1 MAELRIPAIVR
12 TLGLLVLVTIVV
24 GGSWPYF
31 ERMLDANERPRLLA
45 GIALVE
51 QGSVRIDGPNA
62 HGMELGPDVARAEDG
77 SLVPNKP
84 PGATL
89 VASAAWLAL
98 EGRDAVTGEGIDRR
112 SYSLLARVLGGLL
125 PTLLLAWVLWRRE
138 RGGDEA
144 PEHVDFA
151 LLAWLLATPAWANAK
166 LLFGHSLAAALLGGG
181 LLALTPVQPLS
192 RGRALLAGLLCG
204 SAIAVEYTA
213 VFAGPA
219 IAIWLVWHE
228 RRRWSVILSAIA
240 GTLPPIVGLALYHHA
255 VFGSP
260 WITGYHRSADAGFA
274 AIHARGLLGLQ
285 WPSLTSAWEHLL
297 SPWGGALVWCP
308 LALLGLL
315 AGVWTARSEPE
326 PELRARHAL
335 FAGVGLSL
343 FVVLLGLEQG
353 GGWRVGPRYFVLA
366 LPLAVPGL
374 VVLTRE
380 LGRRG
385 RARRG
390 GLAFALLLG
399 LFGSSLVIEFLAANW
414 FPHLIPHGNP
424 LGDLLWPL
432 ALGGVRVH
440 GLPAWLILLAT
451 ALLVGVVLV
460 RLARASEHRLGP
472 WLGGLAL
479 AVLIVVAQSL
489 GPVSEPDAQAELAGI
504 RSLAEPDAQGHSPT
518 STPLRLPTNELR
530 VAPPEAR

>member
-1 MAELRIPAIVR
+1 MPETRSIARMLGLALLLAIV
-12 TLGLLVLVTIVV
+12 LGGT
-24 GGSWPYF
+24 WPYF

-51 QGSVRIDGPNA
+51 QGSMRIDGPAA
-62 HGMELGPDVARAEDG
+62 HGLALGPDVAEAIDG
-77 SLVPNKP
+77 ALVPNKP

-89 VASAAWLAL
+89 VASGAWLLL
-98 EGRDAVTGEGIDRR
+98 ELRHAITGAAIERR
-112 SYSLLARVLGGLL
+112 GYTLLARALGALL
-125 PTLLLAWVLWRRE
+125 PTLLLAFALWRRE
-138 RGGDEA
+138 RASGEA
-144 PEHVDFA
+144 AEHVDFA
-151 LLAWLLATPAWANAK
+151 MLAWLLATPAWANAK

-181 LLALTPVQPLS
+181 LLVLTPATPKPLS
-192 RGRALLAGLLCG
+192 PARAALAGLLCA

-213 VFAGPA
+213 AFAGPA
-219 IAIWLVWHE
+219 IAIWLIWRE
-228 RRRWSVILSAIA
+228 RRRWPVILAA
-240 GTLPPIVGLALYHHA
+240 LLGTLPAIVGLGLYHAA

-260 WITGYHRSADAGFA
+260 WTTGYHRAAHDEFA

-285 WPSLTSAWEHLL
+285 WPSVDSLWEHLL

-315 AGVWTARSEPE
+315 AGASAARSEVRPE
-326 PELRARHAL
+326 SRARHAL
-335 FAGVGLSL
+335 FAAVGLSL

-380 LGRRG
+380 LAQREGLRG
-385 RARRG
+385 LG
-390 GLAFALLLG
+390 FALLLG
-399 LFGSSLVIEFLAANW
+399 LFGASLVIEFLAANW

-432 ALGGVRVH
+432 ALAGGRVH
-440 GLPAWLILLAT
+440 GLPIEVVSLAT
-451 ALLVGVVLV
+451 VLLVGVVLV
-460 RLARASEHRLGP
+460 RLRRASEHGLAA

-479 AVLIVVAQSL
+479 AGALVAAQSL
-489 GPVSEPDAQAELAGI
+489 GPVSEIDAEAELAAV
-504 RSLAEPDAQGHSPT
+504 RSIAEPDEQGRSPA
-518 STPLRLPTNELR
+518 STVLRAAE
-530 VAPPEAR
+530 